1 MGEKQPLRYRYSKYE
16 GITYIIDEEETVA
29 GIFGLYEHNQ
39 HFFIPR
45 SIKHETKE
53 YNVTIIMNEAFNY
66 SSIQSIQL
74 ASDSQLQTID
84 NNAFSHSAIK
94 SIRIPSS
101 VTFIGESA
109 FSDCKQ
115 LESIEIPNDSKLK
128 TIDNNAFYNSKI
140 ERITI
145 P

>member
-1 MGEKQPLRYRYSKYE
+1 MTVP
-16 GITYIIDEEETVA
+16 ITYT
-29 GIFGLYEHNQ
+29 
-39 HFFIPR
+39 
-45 SIKHETKE
+45 
-53 YNVTIIMNEAFNY
+53 
-66 SSIQSIQL
+66 SIQSMPL

-109 FSDCKQ
+109 FSDCEQ

-128 TIDNNAFYNSKI
+128 TIDNNAFYHSKI